1 MVRILS
7 ALVLSALLGCVSS
20 PQGDARARALRLM
33 AVTPLFDGHN
43 DLPWRLRKGN
53 ALHFEKVDIR
63 KRTKDGH
70 TDIPRLR
77 AGRVGA
83 QFWSVYVPVDEKG
96 DTAVR
101 LTMEQIDVVHRMI
114 DRFPDV
120 FAYAKTSADV
130 ERIFAS
136 GRIASLIGMEG
147 GHCINSSLGALRM
160 FKRMGA
166 HYMTLAHSSNTPWA
180 DSATDARQHAGLTEL
195 GRQVVSVMNNVGM
208 LVDLSH
214 VSVETMHQ
222 ALDIV
227 EAPVIFSH
235 SSARAVTDHPRNVP
249 DDVLRRLP
257 KNGGVVMVTFVPR
270 YISRRAGDWGVR
282 EHVYRLELQ
291 KKWGRG
297 DPRIPNAL
305 RVWTVKNPEP
315 TATLDDAVA
324 HIEHV
329 RKVAG
334 IDHVGIGSDFDGI
347 SSVPVGLEDVSKFPD
362 LIAALLERGFSDME
376 VRKLLGINLLRV
388 MRGAEAR
395 ATR

>member
-1 MVRILS
+1 
-7 ALVLSALLGCVSS
+7 
-20 PQGDARARALRLM
+20 
-33 AVTPLFDGHN
+33 
-43 DLPWRLRKGN
+43 
-53 ALHFEKVDIR
+53 
-63 KRTKDGH
+63 
-70 TDIPRLR
+70 
-77 AGRVGA
+77 
-83 QFWSVYVPVDEKG
+83 
-96 DTAVR
+96 
-101 LTMEQIDVVHRMI
+101 
-114 DRFPDV
+114 
-120 FAYAKTSADV
+120 
-130 ERIFAS
+130 
-136 GRIASLIGMEG
+136 
-147 GHCINSSLGALRM
+147 
-160 FKRMGA
+160 
-166 HYMTLAHSSNTPWA
+166 
-180 DSATDARQHAGLTEL
+180 
-195 GRQVVSVMNNVGM
+195 
-208 LVDLSH
+208 
-214 VSVETMHQ
+214 
-222 ALDIV
+222 
-227 EAPVIFSH
+227 
-235 SSARAVTDHPRNVP
+235 
-249 DDVLRRLP
+249 
-257 KNGGVVMVTFVPR
+257 MVTFVPR